1 MRLLSERLWI
11 IASYAML
18 AVISIVT
25 IYPLVWMAAGSLKT
39 SGEFYASSWA
49 LPSRPEW
56 SNYRDAWTTA
66 NLGLAFVNSIWV
78 TTITT
83 VVLVL
88 LSAMA
93 AYAFARIDFPLKQF
107 WFWLFLISMMVPTA
121 VLIIPTFIV
130 VKQFGLLDTL
140 NSLILTYTAGGIA
153 FGIFLMRAYF
163 WGIPLELEEA
173 ALLDGASRFRVFW
186 QIVLPL
192 ARPGLATLVIW
203 HGLGS
208 WNDFFVASILVRSP
222 ENRTWPL
229 AIVSF
234 VFERSTQWELMFAAL
249 TIATLPIVVL
259 YIFTQRQFIQGLA
272 AGAIKG

>member
-1 MRLLSERLWI
+1 MQNLTGRLWTASTYVML
-11 IASYAML
+11 IA
-18 AVISIVT
+18 ISIVT
-25 IYPLVWMAAGSLKT
+25 IYPLIWMLMGSLK
-39 SGEFYASSWA
+39 SSEEFYANAWA
-49 LPSRPEW
+49 LPTRPSW
-56 SNYRDAWTTA
+56 SNYEEAWTVSK
-66 NLGLAFVNSIWV
+66 LGLAFLNSAWV
-78 TTITT
+78 TTVTT
-83 VVLVL
+83 VILVL
-88 LSAMA
+88 MSAMA
-93 AYAFARIDFPLKQF
+93 AYAFARFQFPLKQF
-107 WFWLFLISMMVPTA
+107 WFWTFLISMMVPTA

-130 VKQFGLLDTL
+130 VKQFGMLDTL

-163 WGIPLELEEA
+163 WGIPRELEEA

-222 ENRTWPL
+222 ETRTWPL
-229 AIVSF
+229 AIVAF
-234 VFERSTQWELMFAAL
+234 VFERSTSWELMFAAL
-249 TIATLPIVVL
+249 SMATVPIIVL

-272 AGAIKG
+272 AGAVKG